1 MVSLKDL
8 KEIHLKKMIK
18 WRSSE
23 RINKVSYSDINLNIE
38 DQKKWFNSLQ
48 NNLSQKY
55 YAIYYKNK
63 HIGTCYL
70 TDISNKNRSCSFGI
84 YIGEEN
90 YLVSGAGFI
99 SELKLINIAFTQ
111 FKINRLHCEVLES
124 NKNVIQLHKKF
135 GFIKEGILRDYIQK
149 NNQFHNVVILSIL
162 KKEWEKVAHR
172 FNKFIQS

>member
-1 MVSLKDL
+1 MVLLKDL
-8 KEIHLKKMIK
+8 REVHLKKMIK

-23 RINKVSYSDINLNIE
+23 RINKVSYSDITLNIN
-38 DQKKWFNSLQ
+38 DQKKWYYSLKKDITK
-48 NNLSQKY
+48 KY
-55 YAIYYKNK
+55 YAIYYNNT
-63 HIGTCYL
+63 HIGICYL
-70 TDISNKNRSCSFGI
+70 REISLKNNSCSFGI

-99 SELKLINIAFTQ
+99 SELKLINIAFTE

-135 GFIKEGILRDYIQK
+135 GFVQEGILRDYIKK

-162 KKEWEKVAHR
+162 KKEWKNTAHR
-172 FNKFIQS
+172 FRKFIQN